1 MNNSIGACGLALCA
15 AVVLAV
21 LPFASHAQ
29 YPGRAIKMI
38 LPFAPGGGGDTFARP
53 LAQALSESLGQPVVV
68 ENIVGGAAIVGTQ
81 TASRAPADGYTI
93 LMVSNAHAINEGL
106 HDKLGYNLFKDFVPI
121 TQLCS
126 FSIALVVHPSLEAR
140 SVAELISIAKSRP
153 GKLSYASSGIGSIY
167 HLPMELLKS
176 MAGVDIV
183 HIPHKSSGTA
193 RADLLAGR
201 VEVMF
206 DGLATMQ
213 SFIDAQRVR
222 IIGVAGAT
230 RSPAAPDV
238 PAIAETMP
246 GFEGDAWLGYL
257 APAGTPQPIIVR
269 LQTEIV
275 KYISQPQVRT
285 SYHKQAAEP
294 VGSSPAEFGS
304 FLRREVEKWGRVIKI
319 SGAKSS

>member
-1 MNNSIGACGLALCA
+1 MRKAIGMCA
-15 AVVLAV
+15 AVLFAA
-21 LPFASHAQ
+21 LPFAGEAQ
-29 YPGRAIKMI
+29 YPERPIKMI

-53 LAQALSESLGQPVVV
+53 LAHALSESLGQPVVV

-81 TASRAPADGYTI
+81 TASRASADGYTI

-106 HDKLGYNLFKDFVPI
+106 HDKLSYNLFKDFVPI

-140 SVAELISIAKSRP
+140 SVAELIALAKARP
-153 GKLSYASSGIGSIY
+153 GKLSYSSSGVGSIY

-193 RADLLAGR
+193 RGDLLSGR

-213 SFIDAQRVR
+213 SFISAQRAR
-222 IIGVAGAT
+222 IIGVAGAK

-238 PAIAETMP
+238 PAIAETLP

-257 APAGTPQPIIVR
+257 APAGTPQPIVAR
-269 LQTEIV
+269 LQSEIV
-275 KYISQPQVRT
+275 KYISQPQVRA
-285 SYHKQAAEP
+285 SYHKQAADP
-294 VGSSPAEFGS
+294 VGSTPGEFGS

-319 SGAKSS
+319 SGAKTS